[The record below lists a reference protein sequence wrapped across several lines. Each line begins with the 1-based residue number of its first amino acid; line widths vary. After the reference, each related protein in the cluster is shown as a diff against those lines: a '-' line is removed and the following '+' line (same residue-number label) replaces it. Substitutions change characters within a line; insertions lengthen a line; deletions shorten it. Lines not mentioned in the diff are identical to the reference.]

1 MSTTATDEAILAA
14 AGRVTDPVRP
24 LPFAFAKRHGVMVRD
39 LAEDSADVVVRDGAS
54 PLALA
59 EVRRHLRR
67 PLKLERVNV
76 ERFDLLLREAYEA
89 GYAPPV
95 VLESTYAR
103 ALDYVLMDWLRKKT
117 VAPAGRPEPHD

>member
-1 MSTTATDEAILAA
+1 MIAASVAVVFIRDCFPAA

-76 ERFDLLLREAYEA
+76 ERFD
-89 GYAPPV
+89 
-95 VLESTYAR
+95 
-103 ALDYVLMDWLRKKT
+103 
-117 VAPAGRPEPHD
+117 